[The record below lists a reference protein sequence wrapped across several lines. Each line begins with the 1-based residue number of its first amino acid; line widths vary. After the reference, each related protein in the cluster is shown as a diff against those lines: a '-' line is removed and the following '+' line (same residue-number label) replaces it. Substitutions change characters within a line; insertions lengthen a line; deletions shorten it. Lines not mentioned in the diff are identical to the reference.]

1 MGECHVHTAE
11 HDLQVNEIDS
21 WIIHESIDI
30 DRSISKKNKQ
40 ETDGVIQSFH
50 LRLSLSLDS
59 TLLIF
64 EKERKT

>member
-30 DRSISKKNKQ
+30 DRSISNKQ